1 MSKTNRPH
9 EAKNHPS
16 QGPKT
21 CINPYPSTFSP
32 PPQQEL
38 ADEPIAVGV
47 GRPQA
52 SWIISSNGGLVEMV
66 SLVAHDVGLQKLQKG
81 KTTVGVVNRGS

>member
-1 MSKTNRPH
+1 MGQRL
-9 EAKNHPS
+9 
-16 QGPKT
+16 

-52 SWIISSNGGLVEMV
+52 SYEPLEGWGSSQHQLTLQ
-66 SLVAHDVGLQKLQKG
+66 SLFLEEWRSD
-81 KTTVGVVNRGS
+81 

>member
-1 MSKTNRPH
+1 MSKTKDPIKQKSSLPR
-9 EAKNHPS
+9 A
-16 QGPKT
+16 KT

-52 SWIISSNGGLVEMV
+52 SYEPLEGWGSSQHQLT
-66 SLVAHDVGLQKLQKG
+66 LQEW
-81 KTTVGVVNRGS
+81 SD